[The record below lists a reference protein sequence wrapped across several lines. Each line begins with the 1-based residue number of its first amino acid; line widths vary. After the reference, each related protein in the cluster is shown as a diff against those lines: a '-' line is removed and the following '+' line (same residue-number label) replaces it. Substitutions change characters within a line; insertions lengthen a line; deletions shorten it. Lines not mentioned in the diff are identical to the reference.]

1 MWCKWNTMQITIMLK
16 VVLSGEAK
24 YLVSANKLLGNKNV
38 VQ

>member
-1 MWCKWNTMQITIMLK
+1 MQIT
-16 VVLSGEAK
+16 VVLSVVLGGEAK